1 MHTYSFH
8 ITDRQR
14 NVIEQEYGHRVAD
27 PWLKNLPETVSN
39 LCTQWNLTPTGVPD
53 SGSMSACVY
62 VSDTENNH
70 YVLKLPVHPEVSQP
84 EVAALDAWDKQ
95 KLAPH
100 IQRYDQETGALL
112 LNRIQPGTPAEP
124 GTGYTDIDTLARVIH
139 TMIQTP
145 LPLTSIPTYRG
156 RVNMRHTWA
165 RNRFQQTNNTAG
177 LHLLDKSDAL
187 LHTLT
192 TRGTSNK
199 LLHGDLQPKNI
210 LLDHDSSW
218 KLIDPLPCVG
228 DPEYDI
234 ALWTVSQTHGR
245 RIIDIVQHLVISA
258 PFIRE
263 QLLIDWVTVMC
274 VLELRPTDAQRNH
287 RQQDFLH
294 TVTAAYVL
302 REQHAGKLADEAL
315 NTR

>member
-8 ITDRQR
+8 VTDRQR
-14 NVIEQEYGHRVAD
+14 NVIEQEYGHRVSD

-39 LCTQWNLTPTGVPD
+39 LCTQWNLAPTGVPD

-84 EVAALDAWDKQ
+84 EVATLNAWGKQ

-100 IQRYDQETGALL
+100 IQRYDQETGAIL

-139 TMIQTP
+139 TMTQTP

-165 RNRFQQTNNTAG
+165 RNRFQQTNNAAG

-187 LHTLT
+187 LRTLT
-192 TRGTSNK
+192 PRGTSNK
-199 LLHGDLQPKNI
+199 LLHGDLQPKTF
-210 LLDHDSSW
+210 SSTTTAPGNSSTHSLVSATLSTTSHYGQSR
-218 KLIDPLPCVG
+218 KHTG
-228 DPEYDI
+228 DPSSTSCST
-234 ALWTVSQTHGR
+234 LS
-245 RIIDIVQHLVISA
+245 LVPHSCA
-258 PFIRE
+258 NSYSS
-263 QLLIDWVTVMC
+263 T
-274 VLELRPTDAQRNH
+274 
-287 RQQDFLH
+287 
-294 TVTAAYVL
+294 
-302 REQHAGKLADEAL
+302 G
-315 NTR
+315 